1 MKMTTVTLKGAPQ
14 NLKGNI
20 PAAGTVAPDFIL
32 TRSDLSDLSLADL
45 KGAVVI
51 LNIFP
56 SVDTSVCAA
65 SVRRF
70 NMEASKLDNCKIL
83 GVSLDLPFAHKRFCE
98 AEGIKNVITVSELRN
113 RAFGDDYGLRIAN
126 GPLAGLLARAVIVI
140 DGCGKIVYSQLV
152 PEITQEPDYDKVLDV
167 VKGLNK

>member
-1 MKMTTVTLKGAPQ
+1 MATVTLKGAPQ
-14 NLKGNI
+14 NIVGNI
-20 PAAGTVAPDFIL
+20 PSAGTKAPDFTL
-32 TRSDLSDLSLADL
+32 TKSDLGDVSLSDFAGSIL
-45 KGAVVI
+45 I

-70 NMEASKLDNCKIL
+70 NVEASALDNCKIL

-113 RAFGDDYGLRIAN
+113 REFGDKYGLRITS

-140 DGCGKIVYSQLV
+140 DGNGKIAYTQLV
-152 PEITQEPDYDKVLDV
+152 PEITQEPDYDKVLAF
-167 VKGLNK
+167 VKSMKK